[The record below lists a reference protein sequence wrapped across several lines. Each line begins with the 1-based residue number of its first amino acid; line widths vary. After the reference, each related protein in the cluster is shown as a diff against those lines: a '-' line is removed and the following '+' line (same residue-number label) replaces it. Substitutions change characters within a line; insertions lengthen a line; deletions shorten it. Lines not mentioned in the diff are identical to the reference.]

1 MKIRQAKKI
10 LNMMAKGTDTRYFD
24 SKYTFKKES
33 RFIPRLKNLYQ
44 KATIRWN
51 KVNMPSA
58 NVSLFRSILRTSKE
72 CSRCKHFNG
81 MLAGRCTKLHNNIMR
96 TSEYGITSSSVY
108 NEGAIYFKNKEDAQA
123 VIDNP
128 NFRSILDAI
137 YKD

>member
-10 LNMMAKGTDTRYFD
+10 LNMMERGTDTRYFD

-58 NVSLFRSILRTSKE
+58 NVSLFRSILRISKE
-72 CSRCKHFNG
+72 CGCIAGISLSNGQLPHANFSKSKLFDFTADVLYNKKKHLITILGENG
-81 MLAGRCTKLHNNIMR
+81 NRDYIDSDSIIR
-96 TSEYGITSSSVY
+96 IFIR
-108 NEGAIYFKNKEDAQA
+108 EG
-123 VIDNP
+123 V
-128 NFRSILDAI
+128 
-137 YKD
+137 